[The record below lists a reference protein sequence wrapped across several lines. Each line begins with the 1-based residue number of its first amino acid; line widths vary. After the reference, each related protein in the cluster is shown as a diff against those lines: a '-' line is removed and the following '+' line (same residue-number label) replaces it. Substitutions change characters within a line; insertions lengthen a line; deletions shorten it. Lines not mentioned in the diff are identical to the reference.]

1 MNVLIKHIW
10 HINIKK
16 NRHHLCNT
24 YVKIV
29 NLHVSLKPCNKLK
42 KKLHYT
48 VSSYLF
54 LLYDVLSGYK

>member
-29 NLHVSLKPCNKLK
+29 NLHVSLKPCNKFLK
-42 KKLHYT
+42 KTALYGIFISIFT
-48 VSSYLF
+48 V
-54 LLYDVLSGYK
+54 

>member
-1 MNVLIKHIW
+1 MNVFIKHIW

-29 NLHVSLKPCNKLK
+29 NLHVSLKPCNKFLK
-42 KKLHYT
+42 KTALYGIFISIFT
-48 VSSYLF
+48 V
-54 LLYDVLSGYK
+54 

>member
-1 MNVLIKHIW
+1 MNVFIKHIW

-29 NLHVSLKPCNKLK
+29 NLHVSLKPCNKIK
-42 KKLHYT
+42 KKKTALYGIFISIFT
-48 VSSYLF
+48 V
-54 LLYDVLSGYK
+54 